1 MNEVKKIIAD
11 IKKGNIAPI
20 YFLMGEEPYFIDII
34 SDYIADT
41 ILSEDEK
48 GFNQMVLYGQD
59 VSVTDI
65 INHAKRYPM
74 MAPYQVIIIKE
85 AQKLGKSIEDLT
97 AYVENTMPTTILVIC
112 YKYET
117 LDKRKKL
124 YKALP
129 KNNGVLYESKK
140 LYENQVAE
148 WIPSVLAKKKLSIQP
163 KATQMLIEFLGN
175 DLSRIQKEIDK
186 LSIIVTEN
194 SEITPEIIERNI
206 GISKDFNNFELRK
219 ALGERDEVKAVRIAK
234 YFANNPKDNPLVVT
248 LGIIYAFFH
257 QLMLY
262 HGLSDQSDRNVA
274 STLKINPFFVK
285 EYHTAARN
293 YPMKKVSQIIASL
306 RTIDAKSKG
315 VGAVNASPSDL
326 LNELIISI
334 LR

>member
-11 IKKGNIAPI
+11 IKKGSLAPV

-34 SDYIADT
+34 ADYIAENL
-41 ILSEDEK
+41 LSEEEK

-59 VSVTDI
+59 VSVADI

-85 AQKLGKSIEDLT
+85 AQKLGKTIEDLT
-97 AYVENTMPTTILVIC
+97 PYVENAMPSTILVIC

-124 YKALP
+124 CKALP
-129 KNNGVLYESKK
+129 KNHCVLYESKK

-148 WIPSVLAKKKLSIQP
+148 WIPSVLTKKKLSIQP

-175 DLSRIQKEIDK
+175 DLGRIQKEIDK
-186 LSIIVTEN
+186 LGIVVPEN
-194 SEITPEIIERNI
+194 SEITPEVIEQNI

-219 ALGERDEVKAVRIAK
+219 ALAERDEVKAVRIAR

-248 LGIIYAFFH
+248 LGIVYAFFH

-262 HGLSDQSDRNVA
+262 HGLNDLSDRNVA
-274 STLKINPFFVK
+274 SALKINPFFVK
-285 EYHTAARN
+285 EYHSAARN

-315 VGAVNASPSDL
+315 VGAVNASASDL
-326 LNELIISI
+326 LNELLIAV